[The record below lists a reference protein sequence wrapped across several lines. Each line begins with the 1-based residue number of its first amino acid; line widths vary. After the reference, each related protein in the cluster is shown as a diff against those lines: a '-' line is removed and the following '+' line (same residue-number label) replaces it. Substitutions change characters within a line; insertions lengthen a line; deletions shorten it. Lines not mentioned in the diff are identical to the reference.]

1 MFLSKVSIKRPVM
14 ITMFIL
20 VFIVFGIIAY
30 SALPLNLMPVIDM
43 PFVTVQTI
51 YPGAGPKEV
60 EVQITKKIED
70 EISTI
75 SQIDFVESYSMDNVS
90 FVMIRFEL
98 GKDVN
103 VANQEVKDKV
113 ESIVN
118 RFPDDAERPSI
129 EKYDPSERAILN
141 LVFTGNQSLIQLYE
155 FADKTL
161 KDRLAQIEGVAKV
174 NVSGGQEREIHV
186 KLDNKVV
193 YQNAISIPQLSQ
205 SIAQQNMD
213 MPSGHFVQKDQEY
226 TVKLDG
232 EFDIVKQLRNLDV
245 HTPFGTKKLKQI
257 ADVKDTG
264 SEIRKRTTFFSN
276 VDKLRNENLIR
287 IGIVK
292 SSEGNPEQISENVN
306 KELKTLKEEL
316 PVGTELKVV
325 NDDSDFIKSSVED
338 TLSNVI
344 LGIIFTGIILLFFLH
359 DLRSTFIVA
368 LAMPTSIISTFLLM
382 NLAGFSLNILS
393 LMGLS
398 TSVGILVTN
407 SVVVIENIFRHKQK
421 GQGRKDSADKG
432 TAEVAVA
439 VIAATLTNIVVFLP
453 LATMNTIA
461 GQFLVEFAVTV
472 VFATIFSLLISFT
485 LTPML
490 SSVILPEKPK
500 KHKLGMKLEDFFH
513 RCENGYSKLLR
524 KMFNKKARSVAVILL
539 SFGLFAITMVTVA
552 PHIGFEFM
560 PNMDEGN
567 LTVNFELPQGYA
579 LNATQ
584 EVCKKIE
591 KKITVHDEVKN
602 VLATT
607 GSQGWIDE
615 STNLGRI
622 QVQLVDIEDREISTQ
637 QFANKL
643 IEELSTVPNAKINIS
658 VGSSVG
664 AGAEIDFFLQGQELS
679 KLVQYEDVI
688 LERAK
693 EVVGLLNV
701 DSDYRAGKPEITL
714 SPKRDI
720 MANTGVSIYELAMTL
735 RGSIEGIEASYFRDE
750 GHEYDIKVALT
761 ENSVDTPDE
770 IRNIPVI
777 TQSGR
782 YRMSHLADVEYTKTT
797 NKIVHRDKFTT
808 IEFTGQVGAGY
819 AQSSVVNELQKIIDN
834 LDLPTG
840 YRVTWAGMSEM
851 MQENN
856 QEMAKAFMLAIL
868 LTYMLLAAILESF
881 TKPFMILLTLPL
893 AMIGVFLALYITG
906 QMFNMVSMMAVIM
919 LIGIVVNAAI
929 LILDYTRQE
938 REQGVSTIDALCEA
952 GRVKLKP
959 IVMSSV
965 AIMLGML
972 PMAVGIGAS
981 GAEMRQALG
990 IVSIGGILVATGLTL
1005 FVIPA
1010 LFFLTTKA
1018 EK

>member
-292 SSEGNPEQISENVN
+292 SSEGNPVQISENVH

-679 KLVQYEDVI
+679 KLAQYEDVI

-693 EVVGLLNV
+693 EVVGLLNF

-720 MANTGVSIYELAMTL
+720 MANAGVSIYELAMTL

-938 REQGVSTIDALCEA
+938 REQGISTIDALCEA
-952 GRVKLKP
+952 GKVKLKP

-1010 LFFLTTKA
+1010 LFYLTTKA

>member
-14 ITMFIL
+14 ISMFIL

-30 SALPLNLMPVIDM
+30 NALPLNLMPVIDM

-75 SQIDFVESYSMDNVS
+75 SRIDFIESYSMDNVS
-90 FVMIRFEL
+90 FVLIRFEL

-113 ESIVN
+113 ESIIN
-118 RFPDDAERPSI
+118 QFPNDAERPSI
-129 EKYDPSERAILN
+129 EKYDPSEQAIMN

-174 NVSGGQEREIHV
+174 NISGGQEREIHV

-205 SIAQQNMD
+205 VLAGQNLD
-213 MPSGHFVQKDQEY
+213 MPSGHFIEKDQEY
-226 TVKLDG
+226 SVKLDG
-232 EFDIVKQLRNLDV
+232 EFDSLKKLRNLEI
-245 HTPFGTKKLKQI
+245 HTPFGIKKLEQI

-264 SEIRKRTTFFSN
+264 SEIRQRTTFFSN
-276 VDKLRNENLIR
+276 SDKLRNENLIK

-292 SSEGNPEQISENVN
+292 SSEGNPVQISENVH
-306 KELKTLKEEL
+306 KELKTLREEL
-316 PVGTELKVV
+316 PLGTELKIVD
-325 NDDSDFIKSSVED
+325 DDSDFIKSSVED

-382 NLAGFSLNILS
+382 HLSGFSLNILS

-421 GQGRKDSADKG
+421 GEGRKDSADKG
-432 TAEVAVA
+432 TAEVSVA

-490 SSVILPEKPK
+490 SSLILPEKPK
-500 KHKLGMKLEDFFH
+500 KHKIGMKLEKLFH
-513 RCENGYSKLLR
+513 NFEDGYSKLLR
-524 KMFNKKARSVAVILL
+524 KMFNKKTKSIAVILL
-539 SFGLFAITMVTVA
+539 SFGLFIITLITVA
-552 PHIGFEFM
+552 PHIGFQFM

-567 LTVNFELPQGYA
+567 VTVNFELPQGYA

-584 EVCKKIE
+584 DICKQIE
-591 KKITVHDEVKN
+591 KKITKHKEVKN

-607 GSQGWIDE
+607 GAQGWIDA

-622 QVQLVDIEDREISTQ
+622 EVQLIDIEERDITTQ
-637 QFANKL
+637 QFANKI
-643 IEELSTVPNAKINIS
+643 IEELSTIPNAKINVSI
-658 VGSSVG
+658 GSSVG
-664 AGAEIDFFLQGQELS
+664 GGAEIDFFLQGQELD
-679 KLVQYEDVI
+679 KLVQYKDEI
-688 LERAK
+688 LNK
-693 EVVGLLNV
+693 SKDIPGLLNF
-701 DSDYRAGKPEITL
+701 DADYRAGKPEITL
-714 SPKRDI
+714 LPKRDI
-720 MANTGVSIYELAMTL
+720 MANAGVSIYELAMSL
-735 RGSIEGIEASYFRDE
+735 RGSIEGIVASYYRE
-750 GHEYDIKVALT
+750 AGNEYDIKVALR
-761 ENSVDTPDE
+761 ENSVDTPDK
-770 IRNIPVI
+770 IRNIPVV

-782 YRMSHLADVEYTKTT
+782 YRMSQLADVKYTKTT

-808 IEFTGQVGAGY
+808 IEFTGESGAGY
-819 AQSSVVNELQKIIDN
+819 AQSTIVNELQKVIDE

-840 YRVTWAGMSEM
+840 YRVTWAGMSDM

-856 QEMAKAFMLAIL
+856 REMGQAFLLAIL

-972 PMAVGIGAS
+972 PMALGIGAS
-981 GAEMRQALG
+981 GAAMRQALG
-990 IVSIGGILVATGLTL
+990 IVSIGGILIATGLTL

>member
-1 MFLSKVSIKRPVM
+1 MFLSKISIKRPVM
-14 ITMFIL
+14 ITMLVL

-118 RFPDDAERPSI
+118 QFPNAAERPSI

-226 TVKLDG
+226 TVRLDG
-232 EFDIVKQLRNLDV
+232 EFDIVKELRNLDV
-245 HTPFGTKKLKQI
+245 QTPFGSKKLKQV
-257 ADVKDTG
+257 ANVKDTG

-292 SSEGNPEQISENVN
+292 SSEGNPVEISQNVH
-306 KELKTLKEEL
+306 KELKTLKKEV

-382 NLAGFSLNILS
+382 HLSGFSLNILS

-421 GQGRKDSADKG
+421 GHGRKDSADKG

-453 LATMNTIA
+453 LAMMNTIA

-472 VFATIFSLLISFT
+472 VFATIFSLFISFT

-490 SSVILPEKPK
+490 SSIILPEKPR
-500 KHKLGMKLEDFFH
+500 KHKFGMKLENLFH
-513 RCENGYSKLLR
+513 RCEKGYSSLLR
-524 KMFNKKARSVAVILL
+524 KMFTKKARSIAIVLI
-539 SFGLFAITMVTVA
+539 SFGLFVLTLLTVA

-567 LTVNFELPQGYA
+567 LTVDFELPQGYA

-607 GSQGWIDE
+607 GAQGWIDE

-622 QVQLVDIEDREISTQ
+622 QVQLVDIDKRDVSTQ
-637 QFANKL
+637 KFANIL
-643 IEELSTVPNAKINIS
+643 IEELAKIPNAKINVS

-664 AGAEIDFFLQGQELS
+664 GGAEIDFFLQGQELS
-679 KLVQYEDVI
+679 KLAQYEEVI
-688 LERAK
+688 LEKAK
-693 EVVGLLNV
+693 EVPGLLNF

-714 SPKRDI
+714 SPKRNI
-720 MANTGVSIYELAMTL
+720 MANAGVSINELAMTL
-735 RGSIEGIEASYFRDE
+735 RGSIEGIKASYFRDA
-750 GHEYDIKVALT
+750 GYEYDIKVALT
-761 ENSVDTPDE
+761 ENSVDTPDK
-770 IRNIPVI
+770 IRNIPVV

-782 YRMSHLADVEYTKTT
+782 YRMSQLADVEYTKTT

-819 AQSSVVNELQKIIDN
+819 AQSSVVNDLQKIIDN

-840 YRVTWAGMSEM
+840 YRVSWAGMSEM

-856 QEMAKAFMLAIL
+856 REMGQAFMLAIL

-959 IVMSSV
+959 VVMSSV

-972 PMAVGIGAS
+972 PMALGIGAS
-981 GAEMRQALG
+981 GAQMRQALG

-1010 LFFLTTKA
+1010 LFYLTTKA